1 MTYEPALPLPYKIII
16 KLEDGDLTPNG
27 AISAGQYFG
36 DALRMMQ
43 IASYSVDC
51 YRDDSTLMI
60 KFPKKP
66 EE

>member
-1 MTYEPALPLPYKIII
+1 MAIEPALPLPYKIII
-16 KLEDGDLTPNG
+16 KLDDSDLTANG
-27 AISAGQYFG
+27 AISAGQYFS
-36 DALRMMQ
+36 DALRRMQ